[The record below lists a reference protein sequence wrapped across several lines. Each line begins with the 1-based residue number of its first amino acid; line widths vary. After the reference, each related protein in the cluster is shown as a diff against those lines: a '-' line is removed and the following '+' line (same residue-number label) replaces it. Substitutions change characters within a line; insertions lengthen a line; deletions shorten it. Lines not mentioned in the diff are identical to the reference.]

1 MMDFDVMFEP
11 RYDLYQVAV
20 FQSRYSGIYEGGEW
34 FAIANFESFDETG
47 MSEYVFGDDCDAVDF
62 WMSEK
67 SEMIGMRDN
76 AATTATKIVMAS
88 EFFPLFILMII
99 PIYFRDTLYR
109 FIL

>member
-47 MSEYVFGDDCDAVDF
+47 ISEYVFGDDCDAVDF

-67 SEMIGMRDN
+67 SEMIGIGSTPDAAVRD
-76 AATTATKIVMAS
+76 
-88 EFFPLFILMII
+88 
-99 PIYFRDTLYR
+99 LYDR
-109 FIL
+109 YETRGGPTQTSSD

>member
-11 RYDLYQVAV
+11 RHDLYQVAI

-47 MSEYVFGDDCDAVDF
+47 MLEYVFGDDCDAVDF

-67 SEMIGMRDN
+67 SEMIGVGSTPD
-76 AATTATKIVMAS
+76 AAVKNLYERYETKGGPTQTS
-88 EFFPLFILMII
+88 S
-99 PIYFRDTLYR
+99 D
-109 FIL
+109 

>member
-20 FQSRYSGIYEGGEW
+20 FQSRYSGIYGGGEW

-47 MSEYVFGDDCDAVDF
+47 LSEYVFGDDCDAVDF

-67 SEMIGMRDN
+67 SEMIGIGSTPDAAVRD
-76 AATTATKIVMAS
+76 
-88 EFFPLFILMII
+88 
-99 PIYFRDTLYR
+99 LYDR
-109 FIL
+109 YETRGGPTQTSSD